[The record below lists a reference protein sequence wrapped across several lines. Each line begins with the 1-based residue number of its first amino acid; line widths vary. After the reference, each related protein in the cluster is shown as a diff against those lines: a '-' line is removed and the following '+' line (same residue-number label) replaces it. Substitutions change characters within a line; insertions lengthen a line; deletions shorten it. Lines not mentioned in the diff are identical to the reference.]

1 MLGNR
6 QIFSQAKPNNNTST
20 PAPGKVPP
28 PCSRGTGAATRC
40 VSERWKI
47 SPPGHPFGYP
57 SLHKNRR
64 ASDEHEIHSDLEQ
77 RKCKTEG
84 KQVWEICWLAA
95 ARALLARR
103 RRPGIAI
110 LRRALWLRTPARSRN
125 PTRHPPLTRQAKRR
139 HLLCG
144 PLPEGKPPCYY
155 GFPMVFPLKP
165 PLTRGYHQR
174 SIPPKKKNSPNPSRA
189 PGRNN
194 ALQQRRHPLRDLRTV
209 RSQQKPHDMAGVF
222 GILALEKLHIL
233 FWGSRIIVRTT
244 CLYVKL
250 YIVEGSLEVKLPTIW
265 RDEKQSRAEA
275 ERRGRLAERRS
286 EEKE

>member
-1 MLGNR
+1 MLLW
-6 QIFSQAKPNNNTST
+6 FS
-20 PAPGKVPP
+20 
-28 PCSRGTGAATRC
+28 
-40 VSERWKI
+40 
-47 SPPGHPFGYP
+47 
-57 SLHKNRR
+57 
-64 ASDEHEIHSDLEQ
+64 
-77 RKCKTEG
+77 
-84 KQVWEICWLAA
+84 
-95 ARALLARR
+95 
-103 RRPGIAI
+103 
-110 LRRALWLRTPARSRN
+110 
-125 PTRHPPLTRQAKRR
+125 
-139 HLLCG
+139 
-144 PLPEGKPPCYY
+144 Y
-155 GFPMVFPLKP
+155 GFPIK
-165 PLTRGYHQR
+165 TSIDQR
-174 SIPPKKKNSPNPSRA
+174 LSPTIHPAEKKNSPNPSRA

-194 ALQQRRHPLRDLRTV
+194 ALQQRRHPLRDLRTM